1 MASQQDA
8 LSQLAE
14 LTDAGSGRSLVEL
27 GWIQQ
32 LRLEGSRAVFRLA
45 LPGFAQSQRDSIAAE
60 ARSRLEA
67 LDGID
72 SVQIELAQPG
82 EEPQSAQPAMAKVSR
97 ANRSRALNR

>member
-32 LRLEGSRAVFRLA
+32 LRLEGNRAVFRLA
-45 LPGFAQSQRDSIAAE
+45 LPASVSSASWLSASCWLAMGFPHWRRILVTAPYRHLPAA
-60 ARSRLEA
+60 
-67 LDGID
+67 
-72 SVQIELAQPG
+72 PF
-82 EEPQSAQPAMAKVSR
+82 
-97 ANRSRALNR
+97 N

>member
-32 LRLEGSRAVFRLA
+32 FRVEGNRAVFRLA
-45 LPGFAQSQRDSIAAE
+45 LPGFAQGQRDTIASQ
-60 ARSRLEA
+60 ARSRLE
-67 LDGID
+67 GI
-72 SVQIELAQPG
+72 QGAGPPCE
-82 EEPQSAQPAMAKVSR
+82 
-97 ANRSRALNR
+97 